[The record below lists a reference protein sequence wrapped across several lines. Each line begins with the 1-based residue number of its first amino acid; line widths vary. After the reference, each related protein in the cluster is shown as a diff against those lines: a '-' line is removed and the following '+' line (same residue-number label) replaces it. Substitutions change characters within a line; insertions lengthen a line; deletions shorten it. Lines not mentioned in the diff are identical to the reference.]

1 MKWKSETVEVVVR
14 YRIGYTNA
22 EDRKEAIRQIKKGEI
37 ELMQFGWRSVS
48 IKRLKKGLR
57 VLEAKP

>member
-1 MKWKSETVEVVVR
+1 MKWKYETVEVVVR
-14 YRIGYTNA
+14 YRISYTDEA
-22 EDRKEAIRQIKKGEI
+22 SRKEAIRQIKKGEI
-37 ELMQFGWRSVS
+37 ELMQFGWRNAS